1 MQAATASHSHR
12 CIGLPNSR
20 LLYPSRYG
28 STAQFELLLLQSLQ
42 ANYFGA
48 HACLAGAG
56 SLFALEV
63 LHRQGLQFFEIAVY
77 GIATGTICL
86 VVYRGLS
93 GMPFGQVW
101 AFPQEFPVVDFRHVL
116 VGAPCPPPPMV
127 TSVSCRQLTKPA
139 AGMLIGAFS
148 AAIAVAFMQLHK
160 HLNRLLQKCGLHVSP
175 IASLQLQQTTHSPLF
190 KEELAHCSSSC
201 QKRIHRPG

>member
-1 MQAATASHSHR
+1 MAHSLIAALALPTQDSLFPPR
-12 CIGLPNSR
+12 C
-20 LLYPSRYG
+20 G
-28 STAQFELLLLQSLQ
+28 SIHQSELLL
-42 ANYFGA
+42 FGPF
-48 HACLAGAG
+48 LAIHDCSVGAG

-116 VGAPCPPPPMV
+116 VGAPRLSLPL
-127 TSVSCRQLTKPA
+127 SVW
-139 AGMLIGAFS
+139 
-148 AAIAVAFMQLHK
+148 
-160 HLNRLLQKCGLHVSP
+160 
-175 IASLQLQQTTHSPLF
+175 
-190 KEELAHCSSSC
+190 
-201 QKRIHRPG
+201 